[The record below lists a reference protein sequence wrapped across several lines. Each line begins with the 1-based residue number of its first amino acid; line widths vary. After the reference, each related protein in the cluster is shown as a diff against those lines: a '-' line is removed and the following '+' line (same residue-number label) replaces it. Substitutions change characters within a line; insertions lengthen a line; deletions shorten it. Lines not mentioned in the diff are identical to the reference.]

1 MAELAVFEGM
11 KPQTVTV
18 PINGCGQLMFW
29 LANTNGTSAAYVFH
43 DIRLSKERCELEVPE
58 DMRPAEAVVTKLRWT
73 ELSLPEEWEKPSNCG
88 VAAIDNYMSGI
99 KNLHYKATKALEDD
113 APDFDVHTYYLE
125 TENNQICKAVKLFS
139 KNGGD
144 MRIAYMIS
152 GYDYNVKSVMQMKE
166 IANELTIKQ
175 VSAGAGLIELGLGA
189 ISYGKVLKQANK
201 LLKQLREVVDDMYE
215 CTMANDAYLKRL
227 ISTPIDIDGR
237 KTTER
242 TMFSPLLPGE
252 KAPEGPKPKV
262 RNFAE

>member
-1 MAELAVFEGM
+1 
-11 KPQTVTV
+11 
-18 PINGCGQLMFW
+18 
-29 LANTNGTSAAYVFH
+29 
-43 DIRLSKERCELEVPE
+43 
-58 DMRPAEAVVTKLRWT
+58 
-73 ELSLPEEWEKPSNCG
+73 
-88 VAAIDNYMSGI
+88 
-99 KNLHYKATKALEDD
+99 
-113 APDFDVHTYYLE
+113 
-125 TENNQICKAVKLFS
+125 
-139 KNGGD
+139 
-144 MRIAYMIS
+144 
-152 GYDYNVKSVMQMKE
+152 
-166 IANELTIKQ
+166 
-175 VSAGAGLIELGLGA
+175 LGA